1 MDFDKKK
8 KKKKPGEK
16 ILDHKIA
23 RDYTNPL
30 TPYRNHFYNYCSM
43 MFFKY

>member
-8 KKKKPGEK
+8 KKKNLEK
-16 ILDHKIA
+16 KYWIIKSL
-23 RDYTNPL
+23 DYTNPL